1 MPIRL
6 QNLTLDVNEPGS
18 LLARRAAERLDLPL
32 LMIRHIQV
40 VRRAIDA
47 RARQVRFVHTADVAL
62 SDPAAEAEAI
72 AKGKAAAVEPAA
84 AVRLNPG
91 TEEVHGRIVV
101 VGCGPAGLFAAL
113 QLAQMGYR
121 PLLLERGGPIAE
133 RGRDV
138 GRFLSSRELDAD
150 SNLLFGAGGAG
161 TYSDGKL
168 YSRIRDPRVRSV
180 LERFVAAG
188 APKELLIEARP
199 HIGTDRLHGVVA
211 NLCGELERL
220 GGEIRWRERVTD
232 LVVASGALRGVRT
245 ARGTIESNALILAI
259 GGSARDTFEALRQSG
274 LALEPKPFQMGLRI
288 EHPRELIDRGI
299 YGRHAGHPRLGAA
312 DYVLAAESVAA
323 FCVCPGGVLVAAC
336 SEWGGVCT
344 NGMSA
349 QARDGEFTN
358 AALVATVQPKE
369 FGAGPLSGLEYQR
382 SWEREAFQAG
392 GGDYSAPAQGAED
405 FLAGRVRHLARSTT
419 YPLGVRPAALER
431 VLPAAVRSAIAA
443 ALPEFERRIPGF
455 AGEAAIL
462 VGVEARASCPVRIV
476 RDPARRV
483 SLSADG
489 VYPAGEG
496 SGYSSGIMSSAV
508 DGLTAAEALIR
519 RFAPPL
525 S

>member
-405 FLAGRVRHLARSTT
+405 FLAGRVRAPGAEHDLSAR
-419 YPLGVRPAALER
+419 RPARGAGACAAGGRALGDRRRPAR
-431 VLPAAVRSAIAA
+431 VRAPDS
-443 ALPEFERRIPGF
+443 GF
-455 AGEAAIL
+455 RGR
-462 VGVEARASCPVRIV
+462 G
-476 RDPARRV
+476 RDPGRR
-483 SLSADG
+483 
-489 VYPAGEG
+489 
-496 SGYSSGIMSSAV
+496 
-508 DGLTAAEALIR
+508 
-519 RFAPPL
+519 
-525 S
+525 